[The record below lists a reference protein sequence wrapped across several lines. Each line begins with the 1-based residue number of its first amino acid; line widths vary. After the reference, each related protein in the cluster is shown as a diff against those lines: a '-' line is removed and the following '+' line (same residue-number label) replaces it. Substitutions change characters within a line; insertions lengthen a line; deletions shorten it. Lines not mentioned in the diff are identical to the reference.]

1 MGEMMMKIGATKPV
15 MKDTS
20 PILKGVSEAQQRFV
34 KSGMRVYYRSIYRKY
49 VQGGEQRL
57 ELNAFGCLWMR

>member
-20 PILKGVSEAQQRFV
+20 PILKGVLEARRRFV
-34 KSGMRVYYRSIYRKY
+34 KRGIRVYYGSIYRDMY
-49 VQGGEQRL
+49 REENRGW
-57 ELNAFGCLWMR
+57 N